1 MSTAATVSP
10 RDSGEMGGGC
20 SAVDVGTSTPLAPT
34 PVGVDATAS
43 TNAGSPG
50 SGRAGGRGVGAGTAI
65 IDTCV

>member
-10 RDSGEMGGGC
+10 RDSGEMGGGH
-20 SAVDVGTSTPLAPT
+20 SAADIGESTPLAPT
-34 PVGVDATAS
+34 PVGAVATAS

-65 IDTCV
+65 IATCA